1 MSMRRGNYRNS
12 GEWQS
17 AFISKNIQCFQ
28 WNICA
33 CSRACARSNNHGTPF
48 DPERPRKGSKWGRL
62 SPRHQRCVGCE
73 IQTPQGVENRISSAH
88 PRSVESPA
96 TTTACRPARRLSA
109 VLPTLPASEPGSV
122 TRRVLGVPQRW
133 GARDAPVATETNGRD
148 RNVASKTKITEARAR
163 AFVPADGRE
172 AVLWDS
178 AAPGLGLR
186 ARPNGRKTWIVHRRW
201 NGSVVKRT
209 LGALDALTVEDA
221 RHAARAL
228 LADAQEKHAP
238 AAVSTVRSFAP
249 AFLADCAERWKP
261 ATRENYAHTVRR
273 FILPAFGDRRVDA
286 IGAKDV
292 RNWFDDLAVTHHG
305 SANWALA
312 AMSSMMKHAEALGLR
327 REDSNPCKGLR
338 RRKTGFEAH
347 YLMDDEFAALGRALD
362 DAEAEWP
369 VAVAVVRFLLYTGA
383 RKSEALR
390 LKWEH
395 VHGDRAVL
403 SDSKTGPRTIWL
415 ASPARAILAAQS
427 RRTNCPWVFASPCG
441 GPVSVDKAWN
451 AIRAAAG
458 LPTLRIHDLRHS
470 LAAVAVNGGE
480 GLRVVAGLLGHA
492 DIKTTFGY
500 AHLAEGSV
508 FDAANRVSRGLAD
521 MLDGGEAGR

>member
-1 MSMRRGNYRNS
+1 M
-12 GEWQS
+12 
-17 AFISKNIQCFQ
+17 A
-28 WNICA
+28 
-33 CSRACARSNNHGTPF
+33 
-48 DPERPRKGSKWGRL
+48 
-62 SPRHQRCVGCE
+62 
-73 IQTPQGVENRISSAH
+73 NR
-88 PRSVESPA
+88 
-96 TTTACRPARRLSA
+96 
-109 VLPTLPASEPGSV
+109 
-122 TRRVLGVPQRW
+122 
-133 GARDAPVATETNGRD
+133 
-148 RNVASKTKITEARAR
+148 TKITEARAR
-163 AFVPADGRE
+163 AFAPTDGRE

-178 AAPGLGLR
+178 AARGLGLR
-186 ARPNGRKTWIVHRRW
+186 VRANGRKTWIVHRRG

-209 LGALDALTVEDA
+209 LGAFDALTVEDA

-228 LADAQEKHAP
+228 LDE
-238 AAVSTVRSFAP
+238 AATGGASAVVPTVRTFAP

-273 FILPAFGDRRVDA
+273 WILPAFGNRPVDT

-292 RNWFDDLAVTHHG
+292 RNWHDGIAATHPG
-305 SANWALA
+305 SSNWALA

-327 REDSNPCKGLR
+327 REDSNPCRGLR

-347 YLMDDEFAALGRALD
+347 YLTGDEFAALGRALD
-362 DAEAEWP
+362 DAEADHP
-369 VAVAVVRFLLYTGA
+369 VAVAALRFLLYTGA

-390 LKWEH
+390 LKWEY

-403 SDSKTGPRTIWL
+403 PDSKSGPRTIWL
-415 ASPARAILAAQS
+415 ASPARAVLAGQP
-427 RRTNCPWVFASPCG
+427 RCTDCPWVFASPCG
-441 GPVSVDKAWN
+441 GPVTVDKAWN

-470 LAAVAVNGGE
+470 HAAVAVNGGE

-500 AHLAEGSV
+500 AHLAEDSV

>member
-1 MSMRRGNYRNS
+1 MAN
-12 GEWQS
+12 
-17 AFISKNIQCFQ
+17 
-28 WNICA
+28 
-33 CSRACARSNNHGTPF
+33 
-48 DPERPRKGSKWGRL
+48 
-62 SPRHQRCVGCE
+62 
-73 IQTPQGVENRISSAH
+73 
-88 PRSVESPA
+88 
-96 TTTACRPARRLSA
+96 
-109 VLPTLPASEPGSV
+109 
-122 TRRVLGVPQRW
+122 
-133 GARDAPVATETNGRD
+133 
-148 RNVASKTKITEARAR
+148 KTKITEARAR
-163 AFVPADGRE
+163 AFAPADGRE

-186 ARPNGRKTWIVHRRW
+186 VRPNGRKTWIVHRRC
-201 NGSVVKRT
+201 NGSVIKRT
-209 LGALDALTVEDA
+209 LGALDTLTVEDA
-221 RHAARAL
+221 RHAARVL
-228 LADAQEKHAP
+228 FADVEASRAP
-238 AAVSTVRSFAP
+238 ATVPTIRNFAP
-249 AFLADCAERWKP
+249 VFLADCAERWKP

-286 IGAKDV
+286 VTAKDV

-312 AMSSMMKHAEALGLR
+312 AMSSLMKHAEALGLR

-347 YLMDDEFAALGRALD
+347 YLTDEEFAALGRALES
-362 DAEAEWP
+362 AETEWP
-369 VAVAVVRFLLYTGA
+369 VAVAALRFLLYTGA

-390 LKWEH
+390 LKWEY

-403 SDSKTGPRTIWL
+403 PDSKTGPRTIWL
-415 ASPARAILAAQS
+415 ASPARAVLAAKS
-427 RRTNCPWVFASPCG
+427 RRINCSWVFASPCG

-451 AIRAAAG
+451 AVRAAAG
-458 LPTLRIHDLRHS
+458 LPGLRIHDLRHS
-470 LAAVAVNGGE
+470 HAAVAVNGGE

-492 DIKTTFGY
+492 DIATTFGY